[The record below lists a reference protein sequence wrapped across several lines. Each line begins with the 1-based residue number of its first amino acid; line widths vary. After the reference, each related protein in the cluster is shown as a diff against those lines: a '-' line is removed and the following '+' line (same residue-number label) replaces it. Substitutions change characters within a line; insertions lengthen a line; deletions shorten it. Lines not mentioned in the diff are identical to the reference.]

1 MNARSATT
9 ASPLRRYPRAVAR
22 DQDDPIRSL
31 LAGITPALFMGN
43 PAGTV
48 VLMESKVVEAGGDPD
63 EVLEWVRTHG
73 GYPDK
78 SFAVSTRR
86 GRGPT
91 LKPREAPK
99 PYYVVPQDALE

>member
-1 MNARSATT
+1 MAKKK
-9 ASPLRRYPRAVAR
+9 
-22 DQDDPIRSL
+22 DDPIRKL
-31 LAGITPALFMGN
+31 LADLPPALFMGN

-48 VLMESKVVEAGGDPD
+48 VIMESKVVDAGADPD
-63 EVLEWVRTHG
+63 EVLAWVREHG

-99 PYYVVPQDALE
+99 PYYVVPEDALK

>member
-1 MNARSATT
+1 
-9 ASPLRRYPRAVAR
+9 VAKKQE
-22 DQDDPIRSL
+22 DSIRKL

-43 PAGTV
+43 PSGTV
-48 VLMESKVVEAGGDPD
+48 VIMESKVIEAGGDPD
-63 EVLEWVRTHG
+63 EVVEWVREHG

-99 PYYVVPQDALE
+99 PYYVVPEDALA

>member
-1 MNARSATT
+1 MRPGAAAAILAPVPKKNA
-9 ASPLRRYPRAVAR
+9 
-22 DQDDPIRSL
+22 DPIRTL
-31 LAGITPALFMGN
+31 LAGCTPSLFMGN

-48 VLMESKVVEAGGDPD
+48 VIMESKVVEAGGDPE
-63 EVLEWVRTHG
+63 EVLAWVREHG

-78 SFAVSTRR
+78 SFATSTRR

-99 PYYVVPQDALE
+99 PYYVIPEDALK

>member
-9 ASPLRRYPRAVAR
+9 APPLRRYPRAVAR

>member
-1 MNARSATT
+1 
-9 ASPLRRYPRAVAR
+9 VAKKK
-22 DQDDPIRSL
+22 DDPIRKL
-31 LAGITPALFMGN
+31 LADLPPALFMGN

-48 VLMESKVVEAGGDPD
+48 VIMESKVVDAGADPD
-63 EVLEWVRTHG
+63 EVLAWVREHG

-99 PYYVVPQDALE
+99 PYYVVPEDALK

>member
-1 MNARSATT
+1 MRPPPAAGILAPVPKKNA
-9 ASPLRRYPRAVAR
+9 
-22 DQDDPIRSL
+22 DPIRKL
-31 LAGITPALFMGN
+31 LANCTPTLFMGN

-48 VLMESKVVEAGGDPD
+48 VIMESKVVEAGADPE
-63 EVLEWVRTHG
+63 EVLAWVREHG

-78 SFAVSTRR
+78 SFATSTRR

-99 PYYVVPQDALE
+99 PYYVIPEDELT

>member
-9 ASPLRRYPRAVAR
+9 APPLRRYPRAVAR

-91 LKPREAPK
+91 LKPREASK
-99 PYYVVPQDALE
+99 PYYVIPEDALT

>member
-1 MNARSATT
+1 MLAT
-9 ASPLRRYPRAVAR
+9 VAKP
-22 DQDDPIRSL
+22 QADPIRTL
-31 LAGITPALFMGN
+31 LAGCTPALFMGN

-48 VLMESKVVEAGGDPD
+48 VIMQSKVLEADGDPD
-63 EVLEWVRTHG
+63 EVLAWVRAHG

-78 SFAVSTRR
+78 SFATSTRI

-99 PYYVVPQDALE
+99 PYYVIPEDALK

>member
-1 MNARSATT
+1 MAKT
-9 ASPLRRYPRAVAR
+9 
-22 DQDDPIRSL
+22 DDDPIREL
-31 LAGITPALFMGN
+31 LASLHARRSSWATPRA
-43 PAGTV
+43 PSSI
-48 VLMESKVVEAGGDPD
+48 MESKVVDAGGDPD
-63 EVLEWVRTHG
+63 EVLEWVRAHG

-99 PYYVVPQDALE
+99 PYYVIPEDELK

>member
-1 MNARSATT
+1 MPQKPQKPKA
-9 ASPLRRYPRAVAR
+9 
-22 DQDDPIRSL
+22 DPIRKL
-31 LAGITPALFMGN
+31 LAGCTPSLFMGN

-48 VLMESKVVEAGGDPD
+48 VIMEAKVVEAGGDPE
-63 EVLEWVRTHG
+63 EVLAWVREHG

-78 SFAVSTRR
+78 SFATSTRR

-99 PYYVVPQDALE
+99 PYYVVPEDALR